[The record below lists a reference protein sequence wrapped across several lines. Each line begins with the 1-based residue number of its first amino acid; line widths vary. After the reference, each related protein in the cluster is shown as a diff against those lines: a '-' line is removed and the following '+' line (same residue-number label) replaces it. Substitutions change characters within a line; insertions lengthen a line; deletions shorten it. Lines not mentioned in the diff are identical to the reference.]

1 MTRRTKAQ
9 WQSIVE
15 QYAQSTLSTRAF
27 CEQHNIHLQT
37 FYSRRHA
44 LGLAKP
50 RHNKPKVTPAKPVSQ
65 FVQAQIVTPNCSIVM
80 HTREAQLLFSSQCDP
95 LWVAK
100 VLKGLAA

>member
-15 QYAQSTLSTRAF
+15 HHAQSTLSTRAF

-37 FYSRRHA
+37 FYSRRYA

-50 RHNKPKVTPAKPVSQ
+50 RHNKPKVSSAKPVGQ
-65 FVQAQIVTPNCSIVM
+65 FVQGKRQINPRSYFTP
-80 HTREAQLLFSSQCDP
+80 TAG
-95 LWVAK
+95 A
-100 VLKGLAA
+100 